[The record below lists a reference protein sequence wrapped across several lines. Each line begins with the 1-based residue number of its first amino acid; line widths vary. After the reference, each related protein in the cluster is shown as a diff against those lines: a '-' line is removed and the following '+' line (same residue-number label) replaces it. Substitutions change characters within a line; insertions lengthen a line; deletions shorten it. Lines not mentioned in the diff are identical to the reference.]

1 MLTDGLC
8 CGCWRHSEFGDSIR
22 LRDVDGAGGV
32 GYVLFGGFQVFC
44 LFLGSFIY
52 LQQIKETGGIHIQ
65 SSISPKG
72 GSAIAAYDGGS

>member
-1 MLTDGLC
+1 MNLVTASDFVMSTGREELVMFC
-8 CGCWRHSEFGDSIR
+8 
-22 LRDVDGAGGV
+22 LGV
-32 GYVLFGGFQVFC
+32 QVFC

-65 SSISPKG
+65 SSFSPKR